1 MQAATALLLSLPEVA
16 ADGEACSL
24 LHTVDA
30 SCEALLR
37 CVSNVLQMR
46 QLQRAGSLLLQLP
59 PARVFDPVVCVRRV
73 VNMVAALDCVQP
85 RLLWDAD
92 ATARRLPPHV
102 LGDEASVT
110 ACLQNVLL
118 TAMLWLPRDAPVH
131 LRVDIEA
138 AAAAHVGMRVTM
150 QPPPVGTADPPPDL
164 TFVVTVETPGRALTA
179 QEAAA
184 ILQPFSMLPADKGGG
199 TGLALYVTHGLA
211 RAMGGE
217 LQVQPGRHEGTVL
230 RLLLP
235 LRVPAGAA
243 PPSFGAEAEGPTE
256 APPLPPLELPR
267 PRTVGEAQEGTTDEV
282 QLTSRMFEC
291 LLANSDDVF
300 VHCRI
305 ATQGENAVLA
315 SIQYISPS
323 VASRLGFSQ
332 RDAVGLDILSVCHPE
347 DQCAFLAAVRAAH
360 DGSGPNAHRLMYVHR
375 NLTASGGTIWCHTS
389 GMCAGNELFLVC
401 RDMRTIR
408 SVDLALRTFTLAM
421 SHDMREPCNAIL
433 VAAAV
438 LERRACVAATA
449 TEEPMLTAPSGHG
462 CTSPPLD
469 ARALVACI
477 RSACSLL
484 LGIVG
489 NGAHYRVVSL
499 CCLLLC

>member
-1 MQAATALLLSLPEVA
+1 MQAATALLLSLPAVA

-59 PARVFDPVVCVRRV
+59 PARVFDPVVCLRRV
-73 VNMVAALDCVQP
+73 VNMVAALDSVQP

-131 LRVDIEA
+131 LRVGIEA
-138 AAAAHVGMRVTM
+138 ISAPHVGMRVTM
-150 QPPPVGTADPPPDL
+150 QPPTVGAAATDPQPDL
-164 TFVVTVETPGRALTA
+164 IFVVTVETPGRALTA
-179 QEAAA
+179 HEAAA
-184 ILQPFSMLPADKGGG
+184 ILEPFSMLPADKGGG
-199 TGLALYVTHGLA
+199 TGLALYVSHGLA
-211 RAMGGE
+211 RAMGGK

-243 PPSFGAEAEGPTE
+243 PPAFGAEAEAEGPTE
-256 APPLPPLELPR
+256 APPLPSPSDVPS
-267 PRTVGEAQEGTTDEV
+267 PRTAGEAQEGATDEV

-305 ATQGENAVLA
+305 ATQGEDAIL
-315 SIQYISPS
+315 STIEYISPS
-323 VASRLGFSQ
+323 VTSRLGFSQ

-347 DQCAFLAAVRAAH
+347 DHGAFLAAVRAAH
-360 DGSGPNAHRLMYVHR
+360 DGSGPHAHHLMYVHR
-375 NLTASGGTIWCHTS
+375 NLT
-389 GMCAGNELFLVC
+389 V
-401 RDMRTIR
+401 
-408 SVDLALRTFTLAM
+408 
-421 SHDMREPCNAIL
+421 
-433 VAAAV
+433 
-438 LERRACVAATA
+438 
-449 TEEPMLTAPSGHG
+449 
-462 CTSPPLD
+462 
-469 ARALVACI
+469 RALP
-477 RSACSLL
+477 
-484 LGIVG
+484 
-489 NGAHYRVVSL
+489 
-499 CCLLLC
+499 